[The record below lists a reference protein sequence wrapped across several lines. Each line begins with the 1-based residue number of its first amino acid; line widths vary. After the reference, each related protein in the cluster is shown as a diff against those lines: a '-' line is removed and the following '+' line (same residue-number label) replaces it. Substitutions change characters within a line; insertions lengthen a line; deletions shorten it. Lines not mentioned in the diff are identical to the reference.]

1 VSVKVGL
8 YAIANEVLGDV
19 QREAEGM
26 IISAENQAKETLK
39 VAREQALQNYQASM
53 NKATAKAEGEKRKIA
68 SVTEVEMRN
77 LLLQTK
83 ERLVDDAFDKALL
96 KLKDFVATEE
106 YRKYLLNLISGVSQR
121 IGQKNLVVIVN
132 SKDKEWLT
140 QDMLNRVSKKLHGEI
155 KLSNQTED
163 FIGGCKIESSDGKIT
178 YDSTIDNRLKELKP
192 TLRVEV
198 AKILFEKEA

>member
-1 VSVKVGL
+1 MSVKVGL